1 MKQKGD
7 FGLLSHFSEPIN
19 KRLKTNTKFIM
30 KLIKLNE
37 GIVHIEDLPLDKFM
51 DSIRNIFNFYVSE
64 KIDGA
69 NLWFGLDESSR
80 FYTTREQKSG
90 DKERKFK
97 SADYSKVAAYNGF
110 RSAHDALE
118 VLVKKHKNLL
128 EPGDNVEIEV
138 VFGKQPNV
146 VKYSEDGTNFI
157 VLLRPVN
164 DTDQS
169 RYDAIVKALDGKE
182 VVVQSTIIDT
192 IDGKSLVDVNESC
205 KWKVVKNVSEKI
217 SSSLIS
223 QKDVNKLLSQMES
236 YIKSRNDV
244 VSDLLGKEMSNFDVL
259 TMRMVGIPA
268 SVKDDVKEEKQ
279 KQNQYVL
286 TTFKLPIKRKIF
298 DDLISKGEFLS
309 AKFKNK
315 EQSDVEGFVISN
327 GDDQIKIVD
336 RDLFTAINEFNFKIR
351 NELNSAVMSDDMDA
365 PLINRGGIFGNC
377 KLRIANLFDVKELAK
392 SARAKKI
399 FASYKGSTPEE
410 TINNFVKSLK
420 INDFEMFKT
429 KIVAILNSTEDDL
442 DARLEVFKK
451 ESGDYKVQLKNGK
464 TIPYSDESKKR
475 TLLAFAELTKELEK
489 LKAGVRK
496 AKSTND
502 LIATIYGRFVNDV
515 HKQSSSKEKS
525 MNEEL
530 SLIRSVISLKED
542 DGGTGAPSGDA
553 SGSLGGT
560 PVSPSSTGTTSGD
573 IAPLPVRMFNG
584 KVIKRI
590 KRNYFPKKKKSINKQ

>member
-1 MKQKGD
+1 
-7 FGLLSHFSEPIN
+7 
-19 KRLKTNTKFIM
+19 M

>member
-542 DGGTGAPSGDA
+542 DGGAGSPSGDA
-553 SGSLGGT
+553 SVSLGGT
-560 PVSPSSTGTTSGD
+560 PVSPSSTGTTSAD